1 MGVGDLEK
9 HVDERLSYI
18 QSELIEIILHVD
30 SPYKERLKNLNGVI
44 QNLVYETLAWVP
56 PPLKDQLKMENG
68 VVVMEHHSKLKME
81 SGVVV
86 MEHRSN
92 KVSYGGVPEMFL
104 SPLEQQLH
112 KHTVSFGGSHQ
123 LFDVEVDVFDQEK
136 PDGDANGH
144 DSPVLSPS
152 PTYEDVHRLFM
163 DGPLQGNENYIGV
176 SDMFQTGTEG
186 IPQNFG
192 EKRKHLGKEFDPT
205 GRNHDRKVSIGGVQQ
220 LENFVD
226 EDEELFASA
235 KPEDVV
241 ESTETPGGPEPSDSH
256 TRTTSFGGARQLVQV
271 ECDTFSDVEID
282 EEEKETSPKA
292 LDKDQGANGDDDHGH
307 DRTVSIGGVRQLNT
321 DELQEE
327 DLDFDGEPKEPKV
340 DLEDDHSD
348 AAEPT
353 DRSAP
358 PVEDIKEDSQAH
370 DRNVSIG
377 GVRTLQVFD
386 LGLDDL
392 DDNMEGKPREL
403 FDGHGTVEDPSG
415 HERRRSNLQDGRELF
430 EDRNEE
436 KVNTFDP
443 IGGDSYLESQAD
455 GRAKMQDLKREH
467 LQLKMSKIELI
478 KSTAE
483 EIDRLRGIIKTL
495 ASQLRHINEVHNK
508 LLNATLVDSVFGAF
522 TGFFSTPSEPSVPR
536 NRN

>member
-1 MGVGDLEK
+1 MGVEVLEK
-9 HVDERLSYI
+9 NVEERLSFI
-18 QSELIEIILHVD
+18 QNEFKEIILQLD
-30 SPYKERLKNLNGVI
+30 ETDPLNERLKNLNGVI
-44 QNLVYETLAWVP
+44 QNLVNETLSWVP
-56 PPLKDQLKMENG
+56 SSLKDQLK
-68 VVVMEHHSKLKME
+68 VE

-92 KVSYGGVPEMFL
+92 KASYGGVPELFM

-112 KHTVSFGGSHQ
+112 KHTVSFGGFHQ
-123 LFDVEVDVFDQEK
+123 LFDVEMDDFNEVK
-136 PDGDANGH
+136 PDGEANGH

-152 PTYEDVHRLFM
+152 PTYADVHRLFM
-163 DGPLQGNENYIGV
+163 DGPLQGNENYIGI

-186 IPQNFG
+186 IPQKFG
-192 EKRKHLGKEFDPT
+192 EKRKNLGKEFDPT
-205 GRNHDRKVSIGGVQQ
+205 GRNHDRSVSIGGVRQ
-220 LENFVD
+220 LQDFDDVD
-226 EDEELFASA
+226 MDLFESA
-235 KPEDVV
+235 KVEDGV
-241 ESTETPGGPEPSDSH
+241 ESNKTPGGPEPSDSH
-256 TRTTSFGGARQLVQV
+256 TRSQSFGGARQLIEV
-271 ECDTFSDVEID
+271 ECDTFSDVEVD

-292 LDKDQGANGDDDHGH
+292 LVKDQGSNGNDDHAPDGH
-307 DRTVSIGGVRQLNT
+307 DRTVSIGGVRQLST

-340 DLEDDHSD
+340 DLEDDHSE
-348 AAEPT
+348 AAEAN
-353 DRSAP
+353 DRSGP
-358 PVEDIKEDSQAH
+358 VVEDTKEDSQAH

-436 KVNTFDP
+436 KVSTFDP
-443 IGGDSYLESQAD
+443 IGGDSYHDSQSD
-455 GRAKMQDLKREH
+455 GRTKMQDLKREH

-508 LLNATLVDSVFGAF
+508 LLNATLGGQMLDSVFGAF
-522 TGFFSTPSEPSVPR
+522 TGFFSAPSEPSVQR